1 MSSDPKRK
9 KNTLNHD
16 QRRANRQKLIF
27 SIIAILL
34 IVSWLL
40 SLVIN
45 L

>member
-1 MSSDPKRK
+1 MSKDPKKRK
-9 KNTLNHD
+9 NSLNHD
-16 QRRANRQKLIF
+16 QRRANTQKLVF

-34 IVSWLL
+34 IISWLL